1 MRIGIVGG
9 TGKEGAGL
17 GVRWAVAGHEVVI
30 GSRDAERARGK
41 AAELA
46 ARAPGAR
53 VAGMSNR
60 DAVAAAEV
68 VVLAVPATGLAAT
81 LPEVRE
87 ACRGKIVVST
97 VVPLTF
103 GGGRLFT
110 PPAQGSSAEE
120 AQELLGPDA
129 RVVAAFHH
137 IAAHELA
144 AGDHAIECDLL
155 LCGGDAEAKRVVTEL
170 GASMGLRAV
179 DVGALYN
186 AGPLEG
192 ITAVLAT
199 INRRYK
205 LKNSGI
211 KITGLPELAWERS
224 TGEAGGGLSPMA
236 EESGGDTLGV
246 GEVLEQEVGL
256 LAQELLAP
264 EPAGGHGHRDGPEGA
279 RAVDVVRRV
288 ADHEHVAGP
297 EGVADQR
304 VGPAGRQ

>member
-9 TGKEGAGL
+9 TGKEGVGL
-17 GVRWAVAGHEVVI
+17 GLRWAQAGHDVII
-30 GSRDAERARGK
+30 GSRDAERARAK

-46 ARAPGAR
+46 AA
-53 VAGMSNR
+53 VAGRPVEGRSNR
-60 DAVAAAEV
+60 DAATAADV
-68 VVLAVPATGLAAT
+68 VVLTVPATGLATT
-81 LPEVRE
+81 LPELRE
-87 ACRGKIVVST
+87 ACRGKVVVST

-110 PPAQGSSAEE
+110 PPPQGSAAEA
-120 AQELLGPDA
+120 AQEILGAEA

-155 LCGGDAEAKRVVTEL
+155 LCGGDAAAKQLVTEL
-170 GASMGLRAV
+170 GTSMGLRSV
-179 DVGALYN
+179 DVGPLTN

-211 KITGLPELAWERS
+211 KISGLP
-224 TGEAGGGLSPMA
+224 
-236 EESGGDTLGV
+236 
-246 GEVLEQEVGL
+246 
-256 LAQELLAP
+256 
-264 EPAGGHGHRDGPEGA
+264 
-279 RAVDVVRRV
+279 
-288 ADHEHVAGP
+288 
-297 EGVADQR
+297 
-304 VGPAGRQ
+304 

>member
-1 MRIGIVGG
+1 MRIAIVGG
-9 TGKEGAGL
+9 TGKEGSGL
-17 GVRWAVAGHEVVI
+17 GIRWALAGHEVVI
-30 GSRDAERARGK
+30 GSRDAERARAK

-46 ARAPGAR
+46 GQAPGAR
-53 VAGMSNR
+53 VSGMSNR
-60 DAVAAAEV
+60 DAVATADL
-68 VVLAVPATGLAAT
+68 VVLAVPAGGLAAT

-87 ACRGKIVVST
+87 GCRGKVVVST

-110 PPAQGSSAEE
+110 PPPQGSSAEE
-120 AQELLGPDA
+120 AQELLGPEA

-144 AGDHAIECDLL
+144 AGDHPIECDLL
-155 LCGGDAEAKRVVTEL
+155 LCGGDAEAKRVVGDL

-179 DVGALYN
+179 DVGALGN

-211 KITGLPELAWERS
+211 KITGLP
-224 TGEAGGGLSPMA
+224 
-236 EESGGDTLGV
+236 
-246 GEVLEQEVGL
+246 
-256 LAQELLAP
+256 
-264 EPAGGHGHRDGPEGA
+264 
-279 RAVDVVRRV
+279 
-288 ADHEHVAGP
+288 
-297 EGVADQR
+297 
-304 VGPAGRQ
+304 